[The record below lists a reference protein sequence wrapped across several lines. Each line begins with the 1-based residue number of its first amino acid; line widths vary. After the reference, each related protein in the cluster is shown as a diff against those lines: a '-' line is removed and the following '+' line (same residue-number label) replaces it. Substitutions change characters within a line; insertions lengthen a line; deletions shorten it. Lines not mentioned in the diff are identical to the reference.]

1 MSVTKAKLLSDIELQ
16 LSQGDISDDSAI
28 DRRQIAF
35 WIDYELPLLIRGEC
49 DALIQLGKQIPP
61 VYVIRETSLELD
73 EENVAEV
80 EDKNQ
85 RMFFDLS
92 GEVLDLYDDL
102 GVVRVI
108 TDEQDFVH
116 KISTKSIDMFLKLR
130 FARPSAEVLT
140 WHRVGSRFFIDG
152 LQTSDIEF
160 NSFIVDYIEK
170 QDILELA
177 DDDEVRVSDLILP
190 ELINRVVQ
198 RGKLQ
203 MYGTVPDVSNDSQDV
218 KPPVYHTQIARN
230 EEQK

>member
-1 MSVTKAKLLSDIELQ
+1 MSVTKNQLISDIELA
-16 LSQGDISDDSAI
+16 LNQGDISDDSTL

-35 WIDYELPLLIRGEC
+35 WINYELPLLIRTEC
-49 DALIQLGKQIPP
+49 DSLIQQGKAIPP
-61 VYVIRETSLELD
+61 IYVIRQTGIELD
-73 EENVAEV
+73 EEAVTEV

-85 RMFFDLS
+85 RMYFDLT

-116 KISTKSIDMFLKLR
+116 KISTKSIDMFLRLR

-140 WHRVGSRFFIDG
+140 WHRVGNRFFIDG
-152 LQTSDIEF
+152 LQTADIEF
-160 NSFIVDYIEK
+160 NSFIVDYVEK
-170 QDILELA
+170 QNILSLE
-177 DDDEVRVSDLILP
+177 DNDEVRVSDIILP

-203 MYGTVPDVSNDSQDV
+203 MYGSTPDVASDGVDIKN
-218 KPPVYHTQIARN
+218 PAYHTQIASKQ
-230 EEQK
+230 EQ